1 MAVCNAAGKAL
12 DPVIIF
18 GGKNMQSTW
27 KSDKALPKTYYRR
40 SDNGWMT
47 TEIFLG
53 WFQKFSEE
61 VKERPLLLI
70 YDGHLTHISIEL
82 IEHARKED
90 IHIIKFPPHVTDV
103 LQPLDVAC
111 IGPLKRKWETMLN
124 ERLNQLGASR
134 SRLDK
139 ATFVEQLCKVW
150 HDGLK
155 PTNIIAGFESTGIFP
170 VDPSRYPE
178 KRFDTRLLKRYKSWV
193 DAGKPEEL
201 VEDLAT
207 SISTPSK
214 AKETFNKQT
223 QNKTDAESSLAEAS
237 NVSFQSL
244 TEMESPSKSTPVSKS
259 PNNPGPPPH
268 SPPPGYRWQLEWR
281 LVKDSGSL
289 DSGSLNSVSTVTN
302 SKSFEEIILNKI
314 KPHDA
319 KPKPKRSKVD
329 LMAKLVLLMKN
340 TWQP

>member
-1 MAVCNAAGKAL
+1 MARNRLSLKRANMISTARKSATSNPFIIKDFYEKLQKLVAELKLNANQIWNCDESGFPTDPARSKVVSVKGETAYKTTSGARRENITTLAVCNAAGKAL
-12 DPVIIF
+12 DPVIVF

-27 KSDKALPKTYYRR
+27 KSDKALPKTYYGR

-111 IGPLKRKWETMLN
+111 FGPLKRKWETMLN

-178 KRFDTRLLKRYKSWV
+178 KRFDTRLLRRYKSWV
-193 DAGKPEEL
+193 DAGKPAEL

-237 NVSFQSL
+237 NVSF
-244 TEMESPSKSTPVSKS
+244 
-259 PNNPGPPPH
+259 
-268 SPPPGYRWQLEWR
+268 
-281 LVKDSGSL
+281 
-289 DSGSLNSVSTVTN
+289 
-302 SKSFEEIILNKI
+302 
-314 KPHDA
+314 
-319 KPKPKRSKVD
+319 
-329 LMAKLVLLMKN
+329 
-340 TWQP
+340 